1 MIDEVVKENIGL
13 VRSCIS
19 KFFFKNLDYDDV
31 FQAGCIGL
39 TRAAQKFDSSKG
51 TKFSTYAVPFIF
63 GEIKNFFHSNRKF
76 KIGRDSDKLYSLIK
90 SEQNSFF
97 ENNGRDPSLS
107 EISETLNVSIEDIN
121 AANYNLSPAVYLN
134 EIPDVPYGRPF
145 EDVMI
150 SVQRGANITAKMLD
164 GLVSAEPTAYR
175 YMQISDIHEGK
186 VDNNLQYLKTL
197 DDKLEKY
204 CVQDKDLIISKI
216 ASPGSTVK
224 VAVANVPD
232 DEKIVAA
239 GNLYVI
245 RVDQNIIDPYYL
257 KAYLES
263 ATGTLFLKRAATGMT
278 IPSISVSNLKKILVP
293 VPPIEEQTKV
303 VDEYMSIC
311 DEIELLRRRMDQAY
325 ERLHNVFDANIE
337 EVK

>member
-107 EISETLNVSIEDIN
+107 EISETLNVSIEDILESIESHKDISSMDEDNSNLQIFEESHEKSVSEKIDIRN
-121 AANYNLSPAVYLN
+121 AIENLSDKDKKLVNL
-134 EIPDVPYGRPF
+134 RFF
-145 EDVMI
+145 EFKTQSD
-150 SVQRGANITAKMLD
+150 SAKILGMSQ
-164 GLVSAEPTAYR
+164 V
-175 YMQISDIHEGK
+175 QISRRE
-186 VDNNLQYLKTL
+186 
-197 DDKLEKY
+197 
-204 CVQDKDLIISKI
+204 
-216 ASPGSTVK
+216 
-224 VAVANVPD
+224 
-232 DEKIVAA
+232 
-239 GNLYVI
+239 
-245 RVDQNIIDPYYL
+245 
-257 KAYLES
+257 
-263 ATGTLFLKRAATGMT
+263 
-278 IPSISVSNLKKILVP
+278 KKILK
-293 VPPIEEQTKV
+293 I
-303 VDEYMSIC
+303 
-311 DEIELLRRRMDQAY
+311 LRSK
-325 ERLHNVFDANIE
+325 L
-337 EVK
+337 